1 MREGAGV
8 NLTLTIGLLF
18 SHILLLMNKLMST
31 RPLLII
37 FKIIEDNISS
47 VDTPGFGDAVDNSSC
62 WEPVLHYVE
71 SQYEAFLE
79 AETKV
84 FP

>member
-1 MREGAGV
+1 MK
-8 NLTLTIGLLF
+8 
-18 SHILLLMNKLMST
+18 KLMSP
-31 RPLLII
+31 RPSLII
-37 FKIIEDNISS
+37 SKIIEDNISS

-84 FP
+84 FS

>member
-1 MREGAGV
+1 
-8 NLTLTIGLLF
+8 
-18 SHILLLMNKLMST
+18 MS
-31 RPLLII
+31 PL
-37 FKIIEDNISS
+37 

-84 FP
+84 FPWFFYFCETFLKLFLKYFVISFFWQGGQRP